1 MQQTY
6 SGRST
11 LNWNT
16 HFSHLGLDTFCLQT
30 FDRGVSARARL
41 EVHKS
46 ITYITR
52 TNTQKNSVNVKW
64 SQDYGDLLTTGQS
77 QL

>member
-41 EVHKS
+41 EVDKS
-46 ITYITR
+46 VTYITR
-52 TNTQKNSVNVKW
+52 TNTQKNSVRVEGSRNYRD
-64 SQDYGDLLTTGQS
+64 SY
-77 QL
+77 

>member
-30 FDRGVSARARL
+30 FDRGISTRARL
-41 EVHKS
+41 EVDKS
-46 ITYITR
+46 VTYITR
-52 TNTQKNSVNVKW
+52 KNTQKNSIRIKGSRN
-64 SQDYGDLLTTGQS
+64 
-77 QL
+77 